1 MIEILMQIC
10 IYVNRIRKIMRIL
23 RVFYPKKLI
32 VNGILSRRLKKTAAV
47 RITMCSGS

>member
-1 MIEILMQIC
+1 MFGVKPSFFIISFESVMTEILMQIC

-32 VNGILSRRLKKTAAV
+32 ADGKPP
-47 RITMCSGS
+47 